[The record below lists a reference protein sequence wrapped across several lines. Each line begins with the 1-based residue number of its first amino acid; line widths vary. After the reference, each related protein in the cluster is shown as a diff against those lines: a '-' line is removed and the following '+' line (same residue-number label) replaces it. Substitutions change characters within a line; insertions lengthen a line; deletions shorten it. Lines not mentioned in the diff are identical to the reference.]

1 LYVVADHGEATAAAA
16 WDYITYLVSAQSQ
29 SDWASD
35 TGYVPIRDDA
45 LTLEPLATTYV
56 DDPRFKVAYDQL
68 AGSPDVPA
76 LRGPILG
83 PQREVRVATARAVAQ
98 ILEGG
103 DVQTALTEAATQA
116 DALIAEYNARN

>member
-1 LYVVADHGEATAAAA
+1 MADHGDETAAAA

-45 LTLEPLATTYV
+45 LALEPLATTYV

-83 PQREVRVATARAVAQ
+83 PQREVRVATAGAVARSSKG
-98 ILEGG
+98 EMCN
-103 DVQTALTEAATQA
+103 TALTEAATQA
-116 DALIAEYNARN
+116 NALIADYNARN